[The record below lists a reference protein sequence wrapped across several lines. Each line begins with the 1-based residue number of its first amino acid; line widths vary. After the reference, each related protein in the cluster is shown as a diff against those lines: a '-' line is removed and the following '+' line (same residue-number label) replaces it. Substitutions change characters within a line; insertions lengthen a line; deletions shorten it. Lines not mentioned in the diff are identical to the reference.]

1 MILALILDCSMSV
14 SNQTAP
20 RKTPK
25 QERSRFMVTSILDAT
40 ARVLVEMGFSR
51 TSTNLVAERAGV
63 SIGSLYQ
70 YFPSREALVAGVG
83 RRYAEEKR
91 SKLEALLKKSS
102 GGDLR
107 TDIAMVLEAIA
118 RAEAADPE
126 LSYALVREVPKLG
139 DLDWRGEV
147 EARSLALAVSF
158 MSKHKTEL
166 RQNIDQRAA
175 AFVIAKSIEGVMTA
189 LTQSRLTKARSK
201 AIKDEF
207 VEMLASFLCAQK

>member
-1 MILALILDCSMSV
+1 MTV
-14 SNQTAP
+14 KTPTAP
-20 RKTPK
+20 RKTPQ

-40 ARVLVEMGFSR
+40 ARVLVKVGFSR

-91 SKLEALLKKSS
+91 AKLESQLLKSN
-102 GGDLR
+102 GEDLR
-107 TDIAMVLEAIA
+107 TDIEMVINAIELA
-118 RAEAADPE
+118 QAADPE

-139 DLDWRGEV
+139 ELDWREEV
-147 EARSLALAVSF
+147 EARSLALALRF
-158 MSKHKTEL
+158 LSKHTKEL
-166 RQNIDQRAA
+166 RTDINHQAA

-189 LTQSRLTKARSK
+189 LTQARMTKPKSK
-201 AIKDEF
+201 AIKAEF
-207 VEMLASFLCAQK
+207 VEMVVRFLSV

>member
-1 MILALILDCSMSV
+1 MSV
-14 SNQTAP
+14 KIPTAA
-20 RKTPK
+20 RKTPQ

-91 SKLEALLKKSS
+91 ATLEALLKRST

-107 TDIAMVLEAIA
+107 ADITMVVDAIELA
-118 RAEAADPE
+118 QAADPE

-139 DLDWRGEV
+139 ELDWREEV
-147 EARSLALAVSF
+147 EARSLALALSF
-158 MSKHKTEL
+158 MSKHTSEL
-166 RQNIDQRAA
+166 RKNINHEAA
-175 AFVIAKSIEGVMTA
+175 AFVLAKSIEGVMTA
-189 LTQSRLTKARSK
+189 LTQNRAPKSKSK
-201 AIKDEF
+201 AIKKEF
-207 VEMLASFLCAQK
+207 VEMVVKFLTA